1 MAPEHF
7 ELKNRNSWAA
17 KAQVVAREVLSVHAS
32 DVDAQGRWPNESI
45 AALSRA
51 GLLGLTV
58 PPALGGAGEGP
69 QTFVA
74 VTRVLAGHCASTA
87 MIYLMHVCGIQVI
100 AASTF
105 PLRDAVLRNAAL
117 GRHLSTLA
125 FSEKGSRSNFW
136 APVSQAVAN
145 GDSVRLSADKSF
157 VTSAGHAD
165 SYVVSSRAAGSS
177 DAKALTLY
185 LVSADTPGLKI
196 GGIWNGLGLR
206 GNGSSPMRLENVSL
220 PASCRMSAEGEGFPM
235 MMSAAL
241 PWFQV
246 GSTAVSIGIGRAAIE
261 ATRQHLMGTSL
272 EHVGQP
278 LASLPNLRARL
289 AQMQIIMDTQ
299 DAFLECAA
307 ERMANPD
314 SSTLLALLECKAAAG
329 EAALEVT
336 DLAMRAC
343 GGAAFSR
350 ALGVERHF
358 RDARAG
364 AVMAP
369 TTDALLD
376 FIGRS
381 LLGMPLF

>member
-1 MAPEHF
+1 
-7 ELKNRNSWAA
+7 
-17 KAQVVAREVLSVHAS
+17 
-32 DVDAQGRWPNESI
+32 
-45 AALSRA
+45 
-51 GLLGLTV
+51 
-58 PPALGGAGEGP
+58 
-69 QTFVA
+69 
-74 VTRVLAGHCASTA
+74 

-105 PLRDAVLRNAAL
+105 PLRDAVLRAAAER
-117 GRHLSTLA
+117 RHLSTLA

-145 GDSVRLSADKSF
+145 GDSIRLSANKSF
-157 VTSAGHAD
+157 VTSAGQAD

-177 DAKALTLY
+177 DPTALTLY
-185 LVSADTPGLKI
+185 LVSPDTPGLTI
-196 GGIWNGLGLR
+196 GGKWNGLGLR

-220 PASCRMSAEGEGFPM
+220 PASCRLSAEGEGFPM

-246 GSTAVSIGIGRAAIE
+246 GSAAVSVGIGRAAIE
-261 ATRQHLMGTSL
+261 ATRQHLLGTSL

-289 AQMQIIMDTQ
+289 AQMQIIIDTQ

-350 ALGVERHF
+350 ALGVERYF

-369 TTDALLD
+369 TTDALYE